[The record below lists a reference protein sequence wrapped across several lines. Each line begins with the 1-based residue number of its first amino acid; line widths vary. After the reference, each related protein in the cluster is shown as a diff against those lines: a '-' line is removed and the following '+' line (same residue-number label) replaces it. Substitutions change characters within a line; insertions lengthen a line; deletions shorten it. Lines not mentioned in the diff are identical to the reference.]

1 MDNFRKI
8 QIISL
13 IGIFLAFVV
22 VGVGAWTRLVD
33 AGLGCPDWPGCYGY
47 VWMPVTESEIN
58 QANVA
63 FPEREFELAK
73 AVPEVVHR
81 YFAGTLGLLIF
92 GLFFLAIFSKIKDR
106 RLNNLIF
113 AATVLVCIQSLFG
126 YLTVSLQLWPQVVT
140 LHLLGGFFTTT
151 LVFLIF
157 LRSSQLR
164 STFNISFPVLAQTKT
179 LLNWAFPFLIGQIIL
194 GVWLSSNY
202 AALACPDFPKCHGQW
217 LPPADYTKGFN
228 FLQQIGPDYL
238 GGQLDVESRVAIHFI
253 HRLGAIAVSVV
264 FLLLT
269 WRFYKE
275 NFRVASFGFAAL
287 IGFQLALGISNIY
300 FQVPLYVAIAHNL
313 GALFLLMYL
322 SFIRLKSSTISTA

>member
-22 VGVGAWTRLVD
+22 VGLGAWTRLVD

-164 STFNISFPVLAQTKT
+164 STFNLS
-179 LLNWAFPFLIGQIIL
+179 LIHI
-194 GVWLSSNY
+194 
-202 AALACPDFPKCHGQW
+202 
-217 LPPADYTKGFN
+217 
-228 FLQQIGPDYL
+228 
-238 GGQLDVESRVAIHFI
+238 
-253 HRLGAIAVSVV
+253 
-264 FLLLT
+264 
-269 WRFYKE
+269 
-275 NFRVASFGFAAL
+275 
-287 IGFQLALGISNIY
+287 
-300 FQVPLYVAIAHNL
+300 
-313 GALFLLMYL
+313 
-322 SFIRLKSSTISTA
+322 

>member
-1 MDNFRKI
+1 
-8 QIISL
+8 
-13 IGIFLAFVV
+13 
-22 VGVGAWTRLVD
+22 
-33 AGLGCPDWPGCYGY
+33 
-47 VWMPVTESEIN
+47 MPVTESEII
-58 QANVA
+58 QANID
-63 FPEREFELAK
+63 FPEREFELVK

-92 GLFFLAIFSKIKDR
+92 SLFFLAIFSKIKDR

-113 AATVLVCIQSLFG
+113 SATILVCIQSLFG

-164 STFNISFPVLAQTKT
+164 STFNISFSVLAQTKT

-253 HRLGAIAVSVV
+253 HRLGAIAVTVV

-275 NFRVASFGFAAL
+275 KYRVASFGFASL
-287 IGFQLALGISNIY
+287 IGFQLVLGISNIY

>member
-1 MDNFRKI
+1 
-8 QIISL
+8 
-13 IGIFLAFVV
+13 
-22 VGVGAWTRLVD
+22 
-33 AGLGCPDWPGCYGY
+33 
-47 VWMPVTESEIN
+47 MPVTESEIN

-194 GVWLSSNY
+194 GVWLSSN
-202 AALACPDFPKCHGQW
+202 LS
-217 LPPADYTKGFN
+217 L
-228 FLQQIGPDYL
+228 
-238 GGQLDVESRVAIHFI
+238 IHI
-253 HRLGAIAVSVV
+253 
-264 FLLLT
+264 
-269 WRFYKE
+269 
-275 NFRVASFGFAAL
+275 
-287 IGFQLALGISNIY
+287 
-300 FQVPLYVAIAHNL
+300 
-313 GALFLLMYL
+313 
-322 SFIRLKSSTISTA
+322 